1 MTSKKS
7 YIINTLII
15 ILIGGIS
22 LYFSVG
28 HEVKNVVH
36 ALRNASIFW
45 MAVMA
50 IIMLGYYFTDG
61 LITALFA
68 RRYKKDY
75 TLKQGIVNGLIGTLF
90 SDLTPS
96 SSGGQFAQVY
106 LFNHQGVSP
115 TSSSSILLMCFISY
129 QIVMILLTAVIML
142 VQFGYFYHEGWHVT
156 LMALAGFAIN
166 FAVTAAL
173 LLAAKSSKFHNFV
186 THYVIAFLAKI
197 HLVKDPEATTYKVEG
212 YLAQFRTELNHLE
225 KNKKLLLEACLGNLI
240 KLVIM
245 YSTPFFACKALHL
258 NVHINQFLNFM
269 SLAAIINL
277 INTFLPIPGASG
289 GSEGCYMILFSFLGT
304 IHASSTMMV
313 WRFFSFYYGLIISF
327 IVFLTSKEMKTPVAK
342 VESST

>member
-15 ILIGGIS
+15 VLIGGLS

-28 HEVKNVVH
+28 HEVKNVISAIKH
-36 ALRNASIFW
+36 ASAFW
-45 MAVMA
+45 MIFMA
-50 IIMLGYYFTDG
+50 IIMLGYYLTDG
-61 LITALFA
+61 FITMLFA

-75 TLKQGIVNGLIGTLF
+75 TLKQGFINGLIGTLF

-106 LFNHQGVSP
+106 LFNHQGISP

-142 VQFGYFYHEGWHVT
+142 VQFRYFMHEGWHVT
-156 LMALAGFAIN
+156 LMAFTGFAIN
-166 FAVTAAL
+166 FAVTGAL
-173 LLAAKSSKFHNFV
+173 LLGAKSSRFHNFV
-186 THYVIAFLAKI
+186 TKYVIAFLHKI
-197 HLVKDPEATTYKVEG
+197 HLVKDPDATTFKVEH
-212 YLAQFRTELNHLE
+212 YLSQFRHELNALE
-225 KNKKLLLEACLGNLI
+225 KNKKLLLQACLGNLI
-240 KLVIM
+240 KLTIM

-258 NVHINQFLNFM
+258 NVHAGQFLNFM

-304 IHASSTMMV
+304 VNASSTMMV
-313 WRFFSFYYGLIISF
+313 WRFFSFYFGLIISF
-327 IVFLTSKEMKTPVAK
+327 IVFLTSREMKTPVAQ
-342 VESST
+342 VESSA